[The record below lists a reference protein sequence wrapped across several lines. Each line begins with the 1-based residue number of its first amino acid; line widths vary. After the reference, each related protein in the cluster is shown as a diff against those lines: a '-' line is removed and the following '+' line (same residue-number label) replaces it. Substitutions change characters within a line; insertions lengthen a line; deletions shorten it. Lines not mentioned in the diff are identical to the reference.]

1 MQTQVVFA
9 IILSMACSV
18 QLANAAEV
26 RRVAMPPR
34 NVRGDT
40 NVRRLGPWD
49 SAAWIWRKD
58 APLPAGG
65 EFVRFRREFS
75 ADGKSPL
82 RFHLSADE
90 RFVLLLDGVVVARG
104 PDRGTPEKWF
114 VQSYETMPAEGEH
127 VVEAVCWRMS
137 KIQSPNAQLS
147 LRGGFLF
154 KAEGAFDKALTTG
167 IAEWKVAPLAS
178 TCMTRDAYPTE
189 PVGAQCEVFGTG
201 LLDERPPESA
211 YESTVVVRKAVAA
224 DGEVGNGSDRCA
236 GWMLYPSEI
245 PAQVER
251 TIRPGAFKAADC
263 QAFPTDGTWSEK
275 ARAFGRSGW
284 YRASAALDPAVAEAN
299 ALLSGTGKMSI
310 PPRTKLRLLWDLGD
324 YYCAYPELEA
334 SGGRGTKI
342 GWGWAESLFTGDCFD
357 WHTLA
362 AEERK
367 GATSRA
373 KWEDKYFY
381 GIEDMFRPD
390 GRGGAKFTTPWWR
403 CGRWCQIEVET
414 AGEPLVVEGLRLV
427 ETRYPLEVGAAFECD
442 DDSLSGV
449 MRICR
454 RGLEMCMHETY
465 MDCPYY
471 EQQMYGGD
479 TRLQMLIASA
489 LSGDDRLTR
498 QSFGLFE
505 MSQRDDGRVSMNY
518 PTTWL
523 QESTTYSLLWTM
535 MLGDYV
541 LWHDDVEWLRAKMP
555 AVRRMLFGI
564 EAHVGADGLLRDLPG
579 WSFMDW
585 VSEWEF
591 GISPGGGHGGGGS
604 ACENLLCI
612 LALRSAVIVEESLG
626 EGEMAARWRRRAD
639 ALARRTVETFWSEAR
654 GMVSDT
660 ANKDVF
666 SEHAQC
672 LALLADALPPDKA
685 RRAFEGLVSAK
696 DLARCTVYFSH
707 YLFETYFKFG
717 RGDLF
722 LKRLDLWRDFVKQD
736 LKTPLEAPGDARS
749 DCHAWGSHPLYHSL
763 AGLAGIRPASAGFKS
778 VVIAPQPGGLKR
790 IKASMPTPHGVI
802 SVDLSFDGSA
812 VEGRVVMPEGLAG
825 EFRWNGTIQ
834 PLRPGANM
842 VSIGRV
848 DTFGVPVI

>member
-1 MQTQVVFA
+1 MQTRVVFA
-9 IILSMACSV
+9 IMSV
-18 QLANAAEV
+18 LAGFVQSADATDV
-26 RRVAMPPR
+26 RRVMMPPR

-114 VQSYETMPAEGEH
+114 VQSYETMPAEGDH

-147 LRGGFLF
+147 LCGGFLF

-167 IAEWKVAPLAS
+167 IAEWKVAPLAG

-211 YESTVVVRKAVAA
+211 YEATVVVRKAVAA
-224 DGEVGNGSDRCA
+224 DGEVGNGSDRRA

-523 QESTTYSLLWTM
+523 QESTTYSLLWAM
-535 MLGDYV
+535 MLGDYA
-541 LWHDDVEWLRAKMP
+541 LWHDDAEWVRARMP
-555 AVRRMLFGI
+555 SVRRLLFGV
-564 EAHVGADGLLRDLPG
+564 EAYLGNDGLLHDLPG
-579 WSFMDW
+579 WNFIDW
-585 VSEWEF
+585 VPQWEDDMARRS
-591 GISPGGGHGGGGS
+591 GVQSL
-604 ACENLLCI
+604 ENLLY
-612 LALRSAVIVEESLG
+612 LYALRSVAFVEDAIG
-626 EGEMAARWRRRAD
+626 EPEMAARWRRRGD
-639 ALARRTVETFWSEAR
+639 VLAERICETFWNEGR
-654 GMVSDT
+654 GMVADT
-660 ANKDVF
+660 ETKDCF

-672 LALLADALPPDKA
+672 LAILSNALPPDRE
-685 RRAFEGLVSAK
+685 RRVFEGLVSAD

-707 YLFETYFKFG
+707 YLFETYFRFG

-722 LKRLDLWRDFVKQD
+722 LQRLDLWRGFVAQD

-749 DCHAWGSHPLYHSL
+749 DCHAWGSHPLYHCIT
-763 AGLAGIRPASAGFKS
+763 GLAGIRPTSSGFGAID
-778 VVIAPQPGGLKR
+778 VAPCPGGLKR
-790 IKASMPTPHGVI
+790 IEASIPTPRGMV
-802 SVDLSFDGSA
+802 SSNLEFDGGGM
-812 VEGRVVMPEGLAG
+812 VRGTVVMPEGLPATFKWRGASRRLDAG
-825 EFRWNGTIQ
+825 INAI
-834 PLRPGANM
+834 NM
-842 VSIGRV
+842 
-848 DTFGVPVI
+848 P